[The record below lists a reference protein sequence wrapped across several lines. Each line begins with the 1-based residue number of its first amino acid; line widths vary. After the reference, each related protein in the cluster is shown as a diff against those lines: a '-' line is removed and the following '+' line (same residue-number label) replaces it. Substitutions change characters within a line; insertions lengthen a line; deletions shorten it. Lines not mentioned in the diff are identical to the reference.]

1 MSNSSYEGL
10 ISSSDKLQA
19 GFVTK
24 RAPTPEES
32 MRARNIAGRIDRKHS
47 FIFQRA
53 GSQLYTD
60 LDSVK
65 DPYTNAYDAKKEYGK
80 EFYIDTDG
88 VVTLTHRVKDSQ
100 GGEQQHFSVEGYS
113 YIIEVYVSYDAKGYI
128 EYKKQFITIRRY
140 EDKIFC
146 QQFLSV
152 PLG

>member
-1 MSNSSYEGL
+1 MSNIMYDGL
-10 ISSSDKLQA
+10 ISASDKLQA

-24 RAPTPEES
+24 RAPTQEES
-32 MRARNIAGRIDRKHS
+32 IRARNIAGKIDRKHS

-53 GSQLYTD
+53 GSQIYSD

-65 DPYTNAYDAKKEYGK
+65 DPYTNAYDAKKEYGR
-80 EFYIDTDG
+80 EFYLETDG
-88 VVTLTHRVKDSQ
+88 VVTLTHRVKDSL
-100 GGEQQHFSVEGYS
+100 GNEQQHFSVSDYS
-113 YIIEVYVSYDAKGYI
+113 YVIEVYAAYDAKGYV